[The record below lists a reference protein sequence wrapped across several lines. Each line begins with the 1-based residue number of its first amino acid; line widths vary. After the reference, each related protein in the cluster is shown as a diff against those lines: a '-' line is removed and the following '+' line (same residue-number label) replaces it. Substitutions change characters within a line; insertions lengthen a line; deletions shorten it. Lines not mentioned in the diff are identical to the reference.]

1 MSAANLLQACG
12 RRIAERQRATAT
24 ASAAAP
30 SGGPPTPFPPLL
42 APSDSDPVTPS
53 LSRPSHVASAFP
65 SSSHS
70 SSDESEAAWGAL
82 LSHLADWAGSEPRP
96 LVADAATQV

>member
-12 RRIAERQRATAT
+12 RRIAERQRAA

-30 SGGPPTPFPPLL
+30 SGGPSAPPPLL
-42 APSDSDPVTPS
+42 ASSDSDPVTPS
-53 LSRPSHVASAFP
+53 LSRPSHVASTFP
-65 SSSHS
+65 SSSH